1 MPRCFGQKPY
11 TQVPALAPVLVP
23 IFLMKEI
30 LFLQIIQI
38 IIIWHCSSILPL
50 GADAGASTSNR
61 ARGAGASTSNR
72 ARTSISNR
80 ARASTRDEARANI
93 KIIWL
98 SVPTTSKEL
107 VLALGK
113 SLVLAL
119 APGSQGKSKSFCVRA
134 SKKYLQN
141 PT

>member
-1 MPRCFGQKPY
+1 MVQ
-11 TQVPALAPVLVP
+11 ALCPGVWAKALHSGASSSSSTSAH
-23 IFLMKEI
+23 IFDEGD
-30 LFLQIIQI
+30 IISSKIKVQI

-50 GADAGASTSNR
+50 GA
-61 ARGAGASTSNR
+61 GAGASTGNR

-80 ARASTRDEARANI
+80 ARASTRDGARANF

-113 SLVLAL
+113 SLVPAL

-134 SKKYLQN
+134 S
-141 PT
+141 

>member
-1 MPRCFGQKPY
+1 MFWAK
-11 TQVPALAPVLVP
+11 ALHSGASSSSSTSAH
-23 IFLMKEI
+23 IFDEGD
-30 LFLQIIQI
+30 IISSKIKVQI

-50 GADAGASTSNR
+50 GAGAGASTSNR
-61 ARGAGASTSNR
+61 ARGTGASTSNR